1 MADPTTDRR
10 GAADRERPAALVTSP
25 VPTAPWHGATG
36 IGSLPGTDPREA
48 VRVALG
54 ELPDLPFL
62 PELPGRGPHGDL
74 AGRTTALL
82 VDLAVDLQ
90 PTGWRLVPRAS
101 RDGRRARDLL
111 SRDLDALEEATQGGP
126 PSTLKVQAAGPW
138 TLAALLE
145 LQRGERALADS
156 GAVGDL
162 AASLAEGLRRHLAD
176 LSVRLPGTL
185 LVLQLDEPL
194 LPAVV
199 GGGIPTA
206 SGFGRLRSPS
216 RQRVREVLAT
226 VLSVCDDTVV
236 HCCAQDP
243 PLELIS
249 QAGAGALSV
258 DATLLG
264 PRHDEALGLAVEAG
278 LGLLLGVVPS
288 VDRRVSTSAMSDP
301 SAMLE
306 PVRLLWRR
314 LGFDPDRLPGTV
326 VVTPRCGLAGASP
339 AHARAA
345 LAACTEM
352 ARRLGEQPE

>member
-1 MADPTTDRR
+1 M
-10 GAADRERPAALVTSP
+10 
-25 VPTAPWHGATG
+25 
-36 IGSLPGTDPREA
+36 PGTDPDEA
-48 VRVALG
+48 VRVVLG

-62 PELPGRGPHGDL
+62 PELPARGPHADL
-74 AGRTTALL
+74 AGRTASLL

-101 RDGRRARDLL
+101 RDGRRARDLMA
-111 SRDLDALEEATQGGP
+111 RDLDALEAATQGGTP
-126 PSTLKVQAAGPW
+126 ATLKVQAAGPW

-145 LQRGERALADS
+145 LQRGERALADH
-156 GAVGDL
+156 GAVDDL
-162 AASLAEGLRRHLAD
+162 TGSLAEGLRRHLAD
-176 LSVRLPGTL
+176 LAVRLPGTR

-194 LPAVV
+194 LPAVL

-206 SGFGRLRSPS
+206 SGFGRLRSPTRS
-216 RQRVREVLAT
+216 RLREVLAL
-226 VLSVCDDTVV
+226 VLAAGDDTVV
-236 HCCAQDP
+236 HCCAADP

-249 QAGAGALSV
+249 EAGAGALSV

-264 PRHDEALGLAVEAG
+264 PRHDESIGLAVEAG

-288 VDRRVSTSAMSDP
+288 LAGAGSGRPGADREGAHREGSDRRLSDP
-301 SAMLE
+301 SLMID
-306 PVRLLWRR
+306 PVRVLWRR

-326 VVTPRCGLAGASP
+326 VVTPQCGLAGASP

>member
-1 MADPTTDRR
+1 MSDPSLAVRAGSTP
-10 GAADRERPAALVTSP
+10 GGPPAVP
-25 VPTAPWHGATG
+25 VWHGATG
-36 IGSLPGTDPREA
+36 IGSMPGTDPDEA
-48 VRVALG
+48 VRVVLG

-62 PELPGRGPHGDL
+62 PELPGRGPHADL
-74 AGRTTALL
+74 AGRTASLL

-101 RDGRRARDLL
+101 RDGRRARDLV
-111 SRDLDALEEATQGGP
+111 SRDLDALEGATQGGP
-126 PSTLKVQAAGPW
+126 PAALKVQAAGPW

-145 LQRGERALADS
+145 LQRGERALADH
-156 GAVGDL
+156 GAVADL
-162 AASLAEGLRRHLAD
+162 TGSLAEGLRRHLAD
-176 LSVRLPGTL
+176 LAVRLPGTR

-216 RQRVREVLAT
+216 RQRVREVLAE

-236 HCCAQDP
+236 HCCAEDP
-243 PLELIS
+243 PLELMT

-278 LGLLLGVVPS
+278 LGLLLGVVTS
-288 VDRRVSTSAMSDP
+288 LDRGARGGRAPAPPARPDPIRV
-301 SAMLE
+301 
-306 PVRLLWRR
+306 LWRR

-326 VVTPRCGLAGASP
+326 VVTPTCGLAGASP